1 MGIKSDMNKIPS
13 LLTKALNF
21 QSKMKSVLGGIQ
33 ELIEPYID
41 LSDYDGD
48 KEDFLHNISIVETT
62 DGFCFVIEMDDG
74 YAPHNVPV
82 EEAMNFILQNGKIMY
97 SDFNKISI

>member
-1 MGIKSDMNKIPS
+1 MCLKLIYMGIKSDMNKIPS

-21 QSKMKSVLGGIQ
+21 QSKMKNVLGSVQ

-48 KEDFLHNISIVETT
+48 KEDFYMTFQLLKQQMVL
-62 DGFCFVIEMDDG
+62 FC
-74 YAPHNVPV
+74 N
-82 EEAMNFILQNGKIMY
+82 
-97 SDFNKISI
+97 

>member
-1 MGIKSDMNKIPS
+1 MSIKSDMNKIPS

-62 DGFCFVIEMDDG
+62 DGFCFLIEMDDG

-82 EEAMNFILQNGKIMY
+82 EEVMNFISQNGKIMY

>member
-33 ELIEPYID
+33 GLIEPYID

-82 EEAMNFILQNGKIMY
+82 EEVMNFILQNGKIMY

>member
-48 KEDFLHNISIVETT
+48 EEDFLHNISIVETT
-62 DGFCFVIEMDDG
+62 DGFCFLIEMDDG
-74 YAPHNVPV
+74 YAPHNAPV
-82 EEAMNFILQNGKIMY
+82 EEVMNFILQNGKIMY

>member
-21 QSKMKSVLGGIQ
+21 QSKMKNVLGSVQ

-48 KEDFLHNISIVETT
+48 KEDFYMTSIVETT
-62 DGFCFVIEMDDG
+62 DWFCFC
-74 YAPHNVPV
+74 N
-82 EEAMNFILQNGKIMY
+82 
-97 SDFNKISI
+97 

>member
-33 ELIEPYID
+33 GLIEPYID

-62 DGFCFVIEMDDG
+62 DGFCFLIEMDDG
-74 YAPHNVPV
+74 YAPYNVPV
-82 EEAMNFILQNGKIMY
+82 EEVMNFILQNGKIMY

>member
-1 MGIKSDMNKIPS
+1 MGVKSDMNKIPS

-21 QSKMKSVLGGIQ
+21 QSKMKNVLGSVQ

-48 KEDFLHNISIVETT
+48 K
-62 DGFCFVIEMDDG
+62 
-74 YAPHNVPV
+74 NV
-82 EEAMNFILQNGKIMY
+82 
-97 SDFNKISI
+97 

>member
-62 DGFCFVIEMDDG
+62 DGFCFLIEMDDG
-74 YAPHNVPV
+74 YVPHNVPV
-82 EEAMNFILQNGKIMY
+82 EEVMNFILQNRKIMY